1 MPGLQASAWQTLG
14 PFFDRQLIRADNDL
28 TRLAPDAPQAEG
40 QIIEI
45 AGQVRQEDALPV
57 SGCLIELWQANAAGR
72 YRHPADR
79 SDDRP
84 LDPNFFGFG
93 RALTDPDGRYSFH
106 TIKPGAVP
114 YHGNRWQAPHI
125 LVSLFAAGLL
135 RRLVTRLYFPDEP
148 ANETDPVLAT
158 IADPEARATLIA
170 RRDDPAPSPRYVFDI
185 VLRGAGETA
194 FFID

>member
-1 MPGLQASAWQTLG
+1 MAGLQASAWQTLG
-14 PFFDRQLIRADNDL
+14 PFFDRQLIRAGNDL
-28 TRLAPDAPQAEG
+28 TRLAPDAPEAEG
-40 QIIEI
+40 QVIEI

-72 YRHPADR
+72 YRHPADG

-114 YHGNRWQAPHI
+114 YRGNRWQAPHI

-148 ANETDPVLAT
+148 ANETDPILAT

-170 RRDDPAPSPRYVFDI
+170 RRDEAAPSPRYVFDI

-194 FFID
+194 FFTD